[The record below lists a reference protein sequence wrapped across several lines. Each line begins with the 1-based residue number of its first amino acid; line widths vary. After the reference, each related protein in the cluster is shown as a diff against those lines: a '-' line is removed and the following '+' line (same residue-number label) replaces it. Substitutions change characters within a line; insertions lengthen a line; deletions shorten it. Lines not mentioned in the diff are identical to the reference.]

1 MHETRGIKGPH
12 LIVCPLSVLSSWLT
26 VCFGGYMA
34 LSDRS
39 QEAARWL
46 PSFKTK
52 RMHGSVNERSRLKA
66 ELRDNPVDIVITTC
80 ASLSS

>member
-1 MHETRGIKGPH
+1 LLAWVHETRGIKGPH

-26 VCFGGYMA
+26 VRAVQFRPCSF
-34 LSDRS
+34 S

-80 ASLSS
+80 A